1 MEGLLGTG
9 RITSTLLRPRESI
22 GGGGR
27 KKQLKFITKAKSVS
41 SSLAE
46 SHKSRNSDS
55 FTSVSSTLNAV
66 CGLVRIHYLNGC
78 LVTMDR

>member
-9 RITSTLLRPRESI
+9 HITSTLLRPRESI
-22 GGGGR
+22 GGR
-27 KKQLKFITKAKSVS
+27 KKQFKFITKAKSVS

>member
-9 RITSTLLRPRESI
+9 HITSTLLRPRESI
-22 GGGGR
+22 EG
-27 KKQLKFITKAKSVS
+27 KKKFKYITKAKSVS
-41 SSLAE
+41 YSLAE
-46 SHKSRNSDS
+46 SHENRNSDS

-66 CGLVRIHYLNGC
+66 CGLLCIHYLNGC